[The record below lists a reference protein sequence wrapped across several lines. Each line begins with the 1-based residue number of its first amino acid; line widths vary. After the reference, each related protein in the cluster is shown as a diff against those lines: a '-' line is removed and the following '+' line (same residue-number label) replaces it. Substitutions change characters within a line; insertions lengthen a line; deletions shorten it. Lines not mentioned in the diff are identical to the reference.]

1 MKKFLPIAFSM
12 FALIITNEALGMQA
26 PKKARRVS
34 QQPMMG
40 QPMMAQPM
48 GRQPMQPAMEGQA
61 QPPAEIQNL
70 LKQNAEAIEKLLKQV
85 ENGQLEPAKAT
96 VKEIR
101 AIRAKLE
108 GFMKQQMPQAPATA
122 PETTTMANKAKQIK

>member
-1 MKKFLPIAFSM
+1 MKKFLPIALSI

-34 QQPMMG
+34 QQPMIG
-40 QPMMAQPM
+40 QPMMGQQT
-48 GRQPMQPAMEGQA
+48 RQPMEGQA

-70 LKQNAEAIEKLLKQV
+70 LKQNAESIEKLLKQV
-85 ENGQLEPAKAT
+85 EDGQLEPAKAT

-101 AIRAKLE
+101 AIRAKLDS
-108 GFMKQQMPQAPATA
+108 FMKQQMPQAPAA
-122 PETTTMANKAKQIK
+122 AAQPATMANKAKQIK